1 MNFKEKLNKLKEDNG
16 LVDVVLKGDFYNES
30 CYETVSIFEYNN
42 RKYKV
47 KSPLWYGVKEGRI
60 YTTRVNFNNPYKIA
74 LVIFNHEITES
85 DIKAI
90 EEKLQITF

>member
-1 MNFKEKLNKLKEDNG
+1 MSFEEKLNELKENNG
-16 LVDVVLKGDFYNES
+16 LVDVIFKGDFYNES
-30 CYETVSIFEYNN
+30 YYETVNIFEYNN

-47 KSPLWYGVKEGRI
+47 KSPLWYGVKEGKI

-74 LVIFNHEITES
+74 LVIFKHEITEA
-85 DIKAI
+85 DIKII